1 MLKTPTY
8 TYQLPLRHM
17 RAIHWVFLG
26 LGLGTLLPLSAQDVG
41 HLIEEGDSLLEAERY
56 QKALDRFDQA
66 VALQPSAYTYA
77 ARARA
82 WYAMDRVD
90 RFLLDVEQALKA
102 DSTHPEANYQRAMYA
117 LRGEDYRGAERYS
130 DRGLRHGAAGTLNA
144 KLLLVRGE
152 ANAELHRNEQAI
164 SDLRAGLERIP
175 DDLDANRALARTL
188 DAHGD
193 HEGSLKVVEHL
204 CDLEPDNV
212 GHWTNRGYEL
222 VRLERWEASLAM
234 FDKALELDR
243 DEPVALSNRGF
254 ALMKLDRNEEALRDV
269 EKSLRFY
276 PANSFALRTR
286 ALLRLRK
293 GELEKGCADL
303 SLARILGGVEDVDA
317 LIKEHCG
324 SVPNKR

>member
-1 MLKTPTY
+1 
-8 TYQLPLRHM
+8 M
-17 RAIHWVFLG
+17 RAIHWLCSG
-26 LGLGTLLPLSAQDVG
+26 LGLGSLLPLAAQDVDR
-41 HLIEEGDSLLEAERY
+41 LIAEGDSLVAVERY
-56 QKALDRFDQA
+56 QKALDRLDQA
-66 VALQPSAYTYA
+66 VSLQPSAHTYT

-90 RFLLDVEQALKA
+90 RFLLDVEQALKT
-102 DSTHPEANYQRAMYA
+102 DSTHPEANYQRALYA

-130 DRGLRHGAAGTLNA
+130 DRGLRNGAQGIINA
-144 KLLLVRGE
+144 QLLLVRGE
-152 ANAELHRNEQAI
+152 ANAELHREEQAI
-164 SDLRAGLERIP
+164 TDLRAGLEKLP

-204 CDLEPDNV
+204 CTLEPKNV

-222 VRLERWEASLAM
+222 IRLERWESSLEM
-234 FDKALELDR
+234 FDRALELDR
-243 DEPVALSNRGF
+243 DEPVALSNRAY
-254 ALMKLDRNEEALRDV
+254 ALMKLGRNDEAIRDV
-269 EKSLRFY
+269 ERSLRFY

-317 LIKEHCG
+317 LIQEHCG
-324 SVPNKR
+324 NVPNKR